1 MEQYIDLSLTKNQNS
16 IALFISKIFDI
27 KELEELYCLKDI
39 VSYSSKKRDISKSCN
54 VIFTKEFTNDKKVK
68 LNDMFLLDIYPVS
81 RYINLKISSGS
92 LYQIDLNFKYTK
104 NIRQYIIITLSKAI
118 NFCLYDAT
126 NIKYNK
132 NNIINNFSKYL
143 SNDISKKGLQDLGF
157 IVEFNKD
164 KIINFDNNILKFD
177 IEDLNFSII
186 TEPGIIKFQYI
197 KNNTIKYIILLKDKM
212 KNISHLSLII
222 QKAINCTN
230 N

>member
-1 MEQYIDLSLTKNQNS
+1 M
-16 IALFISKIFDI
+16 
-27 KELEELYCLKDI
+27 
-39 VSYSSKKRDISKSCN
+39 
-54 VIFTKEFTNDKKVK
+54 
-68 LNDMFLLDIYPVS
+68 
-81 RYINLKISSGS
+81 
-92 LYQIDLNFKYTK
+92 
-104 NIRQYIIITLSKAI
+104 
-118 NFCLYDAT
+118 
-126 NIKYNK
+126 
-132 NNIINNFSKYL
+132 
-143 SNDISKKGLQDLGF
+143 GF